1 MINLLKKKKN
11 KYIKIYSNKSYK
23 PVDFTKII
31 GQELDLKSKKNNK
44 GKIFKINNRSQR
56 SLEEIRKA
64 WKIENIINKAKGKIK
79 GSFSQ
84 ITLSHLSPNRRFV
97 PRGISPIENNIDY
110 STKKHTQNLMKKYAS
125 MLIIPSSNK

>member
-1 MINLLKKKKN
+1 MIEIFLLQGEEASMINLLKKKKN

-64 WKIENIINKAKGKIK
+64 
-79 GSFSQ
+79 
-84 ITLSHLSPNRRFV
+84 
-97 PRGISPIENNIDY
+97 
-110 STKKHTQNLMKKYAS
+110 
-125 MLIIPSSNK
+125 